1 MVKHKRGI
9 KPEHPGVILKEL
21 FLDELN
27 ISVTEFADKIGVTRV
42 TVSRLINGHQGITAE
57 MAIRLSKAF
66 RNTPE
71 LWLNLQRNFDLWE
84 AEHNKVIEVEAI
96 AY

>member
-9 KPEHPGVILKEL
+9 KPEHPGAILKEL
-21 FLDELN
+21 FLGELN